1 MEARRDDRSFA
12 GRRDGRRGVGEDVFG
27 EIRERSS
34 RFTGARTMLGLE
46 RHCIAAASG
55 VARAELSRRGVA
67 DEHART
73 SASRGGGTSLRSGGW
88 LKTAARRDGTFFFPV
103 VEKHECRKRKTLLE
117 LQRFV
122 HLPDPVTP

>member
-1 MEARRDDRSFA
+1 
-12 GRRDGRRGVGEDVFG
+12 
-27 EIRERSS
+27 
-34 RFTGARTMLGLE
+34 MLGLE

-73 SASRGGGTSLRSGGW
+73 RASRGGGTSLRSGGW
-88 LKTAARRDGTFFFPV
+88 LKTAARRDGTFFFSV

-117 LQRFV
+117 L
-122 HLPDPVTP
+122 HLVRPSPRPRHAVNFRHRVSVCTALHFLLQNRMPHRAQL

>member
-1 MEARRDDRSFA
+1 
-12 GRRDGRRGVGEDVFG
+12 
-27 EIRERSS
+27 
-34 RFTGARTMLGLE
+34 MLGLE

-73 SASRGGGTSLRSGGW
+73 RASRGGGTSLRSGGW
-88 LKTAARRDGTFFFPV
+88 LKTAARRDGTFFFFG
-103 VEKHECRKRKTLLE
+103 RRKTRLSKKKNTSQK
-117 LQRFV
+117 QRFV

>member
-1 MEARRDDRSFA
+1 MR
-12 GRRDGRRGVGEDVFG
+12 GRFRG

-73 SASRGGGTSLRSGGW
+73 RASRGGGTSLRSGGW
-88 LKTAARRDGTFFFPV
+88 LKTAARRDGTFFFFG
-103 VEKHECRKRKTLLE
+103 RRKTRKSKNSSQK
-117 LQRFV
+117 QRFV